1 MERKRVMKTSLE
13 WKTLKRTTIL
23 KDEWIDLE
31 ASECQLPNG
40 KVIAPF
46 YVNRSRDFV
55 VIVAITKEKELL
67 VERQYRHGVEKVLL
81 EIPAGGVEPGE
92 DAETAAHRELM
103 EETGYRAHRMDLLF
117 KVAPNA
123 SSNSNYAWCYL
134 ARDIEPLGCQN
145 LDDTEALE
153 IDVLPLLHMKEMLRA
168 GMFEQAVHVAALY
181 RALDLLER
189 DGDI

>member
-1 MERKRVMKTSLE
+1 MMNTSLE

-55 VIVAITKEKELL
+55 VIVAVTKEKELL

-92 DAETAAHRELM
+92 DAETAARRELM
-103 EETGYRAHRMDLLF
+103 EETGYRAHSMELLF

-123 SSNSNYAWCYL
+123 SSNNNYAWCYL

-153 IDVLPLLHMKEMLRA
+153 VDTLPLPCMKEMLRS

-181 RALDLLER
+181 RALELLED